1 MDRVHFYKPGACT
14 GPKNWVWS
22 FYGSH
27 LLYWCIDICNVNA
40 STIRIAELI
49 SSSAPHHRT
58 PLWLATSHKD
68 RRSRDKTKYCKTHQC
83 LHSLVLTAI
92 FYVVDFPTTT
102 NVHTKSQHLLNW
114 FTINYNTFNS
124 TYLSPSPSPCP
135 SPSPLSPFLSSFSL
149 PPPLSLH
156 FNDHFFQVDLGW
168 PVSERLH
175 SGFYWS

>member
-124 TYLSPSPSPCP
+124 TYLSPSPSP
-135 SPSPLSPFLSSFSL
+135 SPFLLPLSSFSL
-149 PPPLSLH
+149 PPPLSCH